1 MKQNDDIL
9 LHRQITKHS
18 NLMIPFSD
26 HVTAFKFPKQNEQL
40 LNTTVTLKY
49 RDRHISDKEAINIPS
64 SGRPKDDVVFTE
76 ADINKEGDDNI
87 IFTRDF
93 IILRA
98 DITEPYKYIA
108 VSTDYRHIVIGKMAE
123 DGDINT
129 EIYPVSMLQMS
140 EYIGLYTTNMYFA
153 KLDLVDGV
161 ILSVDSGE
169 PCNAVI
175 LEYIDKDTNTVRFV
189 LGDECFSPIK
199 GYYDLDMNIQPI
211 TCLEDL
217 RKYDINRTSLEIMK
231 LREYLLKD
239 INIWI
244 PEENIISDDIEKDD
258 KVNEEISDI

>member
-1 MKQNDDIL
+1 MKQHEDIL
-9 LHRQITKHS
+9 LHKQITKHS

-49 RDRHISDKEAINIPS
+49 RDRHIADKEAVNIPS
-64 SGRPKDDVVFTE
+64 SGRPKDDVVFSE

-87 IFTRDF
+87 IFTSDF

-98 DITEPYKYIA
+98 DISDPYKYIA
-108 VSTDYRHIVIGKMAE
+108 VSTDYRHIIVGKMLE
-123 DGDINT
+123 NGEINT
-129 EIYPVSMLQMS
+129 EIYPVSMIQMS

-153 KLDLVDGV
+153 KLDLVDAV
-161 ILSVDSGE
+161 IISADNGE

-175 LEYIDKDTNTVRFV
+175 LEYIDKSTNTVRFV

-199 GYYDLDMNIQPI
+199 GYYDLELNIQPI
-211 TCLEDL
+211 TSLEDL
-217 RKYDINRTSLEIMK
+217 RKYNINRTLLEIMK

-244 PEENIISDDIEKDD
+244 PEENTISDDIEKDD
-258 KVNEEISDI
+258 KIDEEISDI